1 MDPIALVTVLAAI
14 ALVIIAAAV
23 AVEIWLHVG
32 WILEDRRQRHSHTH
46 DHSSKEDRTNAH
58 H

>member
-32 WILEDRRQRHSHTH
+32 WIIEDRRRRHSH
-46 DHSSKEDRTNAH
+46 DHNKEDRTNAH